1 MALQFL
7 NNGYFA
13 GKVGIGTASP
23 AEKLEVSGGH
33 IKITNAGNTNLYINA
48 NASNADA
55 TIFFEESDSV
65 KAKIQHD
72 ASNDSML
79 FTDGAYTDTM
89 TLKGGKVGIG
99 TTNPAE
105 KLEVSGSV
113 KIGNLK
119 IQNANSGRIGFN
131 RNTATGAIYDSN
143 SSAFQINGSS
153 SSIDYLS
160 FEAYNSSGNF
170 THQMVYT
177 NSTGRLGIGTTSP
190 AAKLDVKGTDALF
203 ITRTSG
209 GLATYIENDGGYPFM
224 AMYQIGGNAKVL
236 INTNGNS
243 YFNGGNVGIGTGSP
257 NALLN
262 LSQAA
267 GANIRFDNET
277 TNKYFTIGEGVGT
290 NNVFSF
296 RGNSYRSTDTMS
308 IDFVNDRVGIGTIS
322 PEAKLDIS
330 SVAGATY
337 ALEISTPERNRALFY
352 YNSASASDAGY
363 LGIKRG
369 SVDALNHRFATTGNS
384 AVCIGEGNFG
394 IGLTGPTAK
403 LHVFEPTANT
413 GVTLKVQ
420 SYSWDAT
427 LSLIN
432 DQGTWEILNDRTG
445 LGTNGTLAFYNGGYR
460 MAITPAGN
468 VGIGTTSPGRI
479 LHLDADQGRPII
491 QLDKG
496 GDKIISMG
504 TGSSATGADDTIFQ
518 MFNEGSEL
526 VRIFT
531 EGNSWLNGGNVG
543 IGTTTPHAFD
553 TTATKFHVKNDAGA
567 GNVAE
572 VARFEGSSDAT
583 GSGAVVRIGTSNDR
597 GMYFQAGRTGS
608 VPYAEIGTTEYNGA
622 KTLAIALDNAG
633 NVGIGTTT
641 PGAKL
646 DINSPSFW
654 INPADGSHAGL
665 HFRQADAFKGFVG
678 YNDSTNVVNLS
689 MDGSIVNGINVNSSH
704 NVGIGTATP
713 QGKLDVASSGA
724 DGLILSYDRGAA
736 GNSNRLMFTTST
748 QGQGWAI
755 NNQSAKLHFSYGA
768 HPISNSGS
776 SKIVMDANGRFGI
789 GLTSPSYKL
798 SVDTDFNDGI
808 YLKCAGTGDAEW
820 LFSANGVNNF
830 YLKDINQNAERLR
843 INSSGY
849 LGVLE
854 SNPQYELDV
863 DGDIHASGDVIAFS
877 DISLKEN
884 IKTIDNS
891 LEKVNKLRGVEF
903 NKIGEDKKSIGVIA
917 QEIEKILPEV
927 VKENSEGIKSVA
939 YGNITGILIEAI
951 KELKQEIET
960 LKTQIN
966 K

>member
-1 MALQFL
+1 
-7 NNGYFA
+7 
-13 GKVGIGTASP
+13 
-23 AEKLEVSGGH
+23 
-33 IKITNAGNTNLYINA
+33 
-48 NASNADA
+48 
-55 TIFFEESDSV
+55 
-65 KAKIQHD
+65 
-72 ASNDSML
+72 
-79 FTDGAYTDTM
+79 
-89 TLKGGKVGIG
+89 
-99 TTNPAE
+99 
-105 KLEVSGSV
+105 
-113 KIGNLK
+113 
-119 IQNANSGRIGFN
+119 
-131 RNTATGAIYDSN
+131 
-143 SSAFQINGSS
+143 
-153 SSIDYLS
+153 
-160 FEAYNSSGNF
+160 
-170 THQMVYT
+170 
-177 NSTGRLGIGTTSP
+177 
-190 AAKLDVKGTDALF
+190 
-203 ITRTSG
+203 
-209 GLATYIENDGGYPFM
+209 
-224 AMYQIGGNAKVL
+224 L

-243 YFNGGNVGIGTGSP
+243 YFNGGNVGIGTTSP
-257 NALLN
+257 SSKLTVSGPTTADLTGVNNSIRIENHTTANASPGQLGN
-262 LSQAA
+262 
-267 GANIRFDNET
+267 GI
-277 TNKYFTIGEGVGT
+277 
-290 NNVFSF
+290 VFAQKWWS
-296 RGNSYRSTDTMS
+296 DTS
-308 IDFVNDRVGIGTIS
+308 SLRVTGGIYGI
-322 PEAKLDIS
+322 K
-330 SVAGATY
+330 
-337 ALEISTPERNRALFY
+337 
-352 YNSASASDAGY
+352 DAGNGTFGGGLAFY
-363 LGIKRG
+363 TQPSSSADMAQRMVIDN
-369 SVDALNHRFATTGNS
+369 SGN
-384 AVCIGEGNFG
+384 VG